1 MRIRISERKEK
12 GGKKKGGGKEGYRG
26 KKKGKI
32 I

>member
-12 GGKKKGGGKEGYRG
+12 GGKKKGGEEGYRG